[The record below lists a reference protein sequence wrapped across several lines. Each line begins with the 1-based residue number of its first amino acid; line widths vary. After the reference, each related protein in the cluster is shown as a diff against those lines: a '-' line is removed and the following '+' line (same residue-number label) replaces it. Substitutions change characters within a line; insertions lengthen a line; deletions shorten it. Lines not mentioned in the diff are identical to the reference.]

1 MSTLKRLLG
10 LLQLYR
16 FASMLAYSGAARVGG
31 VPWYDAT
38 DAMLFFDNK
47 WLAQSSS
54 LEARCGETF
63 LLPGAYV
70 DPTTYIGWGY
80 PSVFPLPGGG
90 FRAIFEVCCYI
101 CFHLAHVRS
110 IRIHSYFWNARF
122 YSLLPYSSAFFVLCR
137 AGRIKLSMAL
147 EWYSPRKVKMA
158 LCFVRQKYP
167 SQHPKI
173 GLPTKRFGLPMPFLV
188 LYGDFRSCTTTLR
201 PVVHQT
207 NV

>member
-1 MSTLKRLLG
+1 MLGVLLS
-10 LLQLYR
+10 
-16 FASMLAYSGAARVGG
+16 FAYSRATRVGG

-90 FRAIFEVCCYI
+90 FRAIFEVC
-101 CFHLAHVRS
+101 FHLVHLCAFDAH
-110 IRIHSYFWNARF
+110 
-122 YSLLPYSSAFFVLCR
+122 SLIFLQCAFL
-137 AGRIKLSMAL
+137 
-147 EWYSPRKVKMA
+147 
-158 LCFVRQKYP
+158 
-167 SQHPKI
+167 
-173 GLPTKRFGLPMPFLV
+173 
-188 LYGDFRSCTTTLR
+188 
-201 PVVHQT
+201 
-207 NV
+207 